1 MRVSVQRVCVAIE
14 VCKYVCVFIKSV
26 SQMCVCRVCAC
37 VCRVCLRPPRR
48 IYIYMCDPACVC
60 TSKCVCVCV
69 CVAVCV
75 TSHSHLHIE
84 HSVLSRLVD
93 FSSEIAPLFIAFH
106 AAVNT

>member
-1 MRVSVQRVCVAIE
+1 MFVESVHVSVECVCGHPDAFIYICVTLHVCVQ
-14 VCKYVCVFIKSV
+14 V
-26 SQMCVCRVCAC
+26 S
-37 VCRVCLRPPRR
+37 
-48 IYIYMCDPACVC
+48 
-60 TSKCVCVCV
+60 VCVCV